1 MKHIL
6 ALDLGTTNVR
16 AVLFD
21 EAMRPV
27 STDEMEISVFYPKS
41 GWVEQDP
48 VEMITKQLQVAKRV
62 VDKSGVAETSIA
74 GIGVTNQRETT
85 ILWNRDTGRPIGNAI
100 VGKIEEPQQS
110 VTKCLR
116 QVTLK

>member
-27 STDEMEISVFYPKS
+27 STDEMEDDNKLLR
-41 GWVEQDP
+41 GDGDDTNNELGDDEQS
-48 VEMITKQLQVAKRV
+48 L
-62 VDKSGVAETSIA
+62 
-74 GIGVTNQRETT
+74 
-85 ILWNRDTGRPIGNAI
+85 
-100 VGKIEEPQQS
+100 
-110 VTKCLR
+110 
-116 QVTLK
+116 